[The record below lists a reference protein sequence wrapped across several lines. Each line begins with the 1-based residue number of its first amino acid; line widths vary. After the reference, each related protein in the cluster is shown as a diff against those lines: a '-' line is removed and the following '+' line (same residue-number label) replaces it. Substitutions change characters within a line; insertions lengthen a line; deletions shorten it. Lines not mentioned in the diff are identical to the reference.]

1 MICHLPSP
9 NAAKAWC
16 DTQRSQGRS
25 VGFVPTMGALHLG
38 HLSLV
43 ERARVENDTC
53 CVSIFVNPL
62 QFDNPADYNTYPRD
76 LQADLT
82 TLQAQGCAMVFVGS
96 LGQFFPEIT
105 DPQEIKTL
113 GAGRHG
119 DGLEGTFRPGHLDGV
134 RTIIDRLFRTVGPAH
149 AYFGEK
155 DFQQTLVVSE
165 LAAEIGY
172 PQVVVCPTVRDE
184 FGLALSSRNALLSPP
199 EKKQAH
205 SIYQALLAAHQ
216 AWTTGEHQPKT
227 LANIMVEILEDTD
240 LGVEYAEVRD
250 PTAWTAAMPDVPL
263 QQAQAL
269 IAARIGRV
277 RLIDTLRLDAHHADE
292 TASVAQAA
300 QAGSGR

>member
-9 NAAKAWC
+9 DAAKAWC
-16 DTQRSQGRS
+16 DTQRRQGRS
-25 VGFVPTMGALHLG
+25 IGFVPTMGALHEG

-43 ERARVENDTC
+43 ERARVENDAC

-62 QFDNPADYNTYPRD
+62 QFDNPTDYSTYPRD

-82 TLQAQGCAMVFVGS
+82 KLEAQGCEMVFVGS
-96 LGQFFPEIT
+96 LEQFFPGIT

-113 GAGRHG
+113 GAGRYG
-119 DGLEGTFRPGHLDGV
+119 SGLEGTFRPGHLDGV
-134 RTIIDRLFRTVGPAH
+134 QTIIDRLFRTVGPSH
-149 AYFGEK
+149 VYFGEK
-155 DFQQTLVVSE
+155 DFQQTLVVSD

-172 PQVVVCPTVRDE
+172 PQVVVCPTIRDDS
-184 FGLALSSRNALLSPP
+184 GLALSSRNALLSSPQ
-199 EKKQAH
+199 KKQAH

-216 AWTTGEHQPKT
+216 AWALGERQP
-227 LANIMVEILEDTD
+227 EILASTMMEVMKDTD

-250 PTAWTAAMPDVPL
+250 PSAWTETMPKAPL

-269 IAARIGRV
+269 IAAHIGQV
-277 RLIDTLRLDAHHADE
+277 RLIDTLRLDSRLVDQLIAV
-292 TASVAQAA
+292 T